1 MEKSQIYVYG
11 HKNPDTDSICSA
23 IGLAY
28 LKNQM
33 SKEHRCD
40 VTKHFGLVEDGEY
53 IPRAAGEPNDETAY
67 VLKRFGVEKPE
78 VVKDIRVRVSDLKI
92 KEAFTV
98 SGDISIRRAW
108 ETMDEQGIKTLI
120 VRDDSDKIRGLI
132 TLKDIANAYVSDSR
146 GDRNKA
152 EGDRFVVR
160 RENLLDAI
168 DGNELTAV
176 ESEKICINSVNIMA
190 ADITLADR
198 VIKENGFI
206 ITDYSKEKIEY
217 LINKKVGTIV
227 LCHNQKPDEA
237 LIDMAN
243 DTGVTIISSKNDI
256 YEIARLINQ
265 SISVETFMV
274 DERDV
279 IKFVLDEFVD
289 DIKNIML
296 EKRVR
301 EFPVITHDRKIRGL
315 VDKASLIEVNSQ
327 KIALVDHNES
337 TQAVF
342 GLADHEVVEIVDHHK
357 LSTIET
363 NRPINVTS
371 KQVGCTGTIVC
382 QMFEDAGIE
391 IPKHIAGVLS
401 GAILSDTMFFK
412 SPTCTD
418 EDVRAAKK
426 LENILGQKLEDIWN
440 GMLDAS
446 LNFED
451 KSDEEI
457 LYQDYKKFSHGG
469 FGFGIGQVLV
479 ANDSDVAKLKERIR
493 PYMNSEFKGAGVD
506 MMGLLITDVS
516 TDSSDLIFCGDTG
529 RGLVESAFDR
539 EVTGDSV
546 FLEGV
551 VSRKKQIV
559 PQLLNVLER

>member
-152 EGDRFVVR
+152 EEDRFVVR

-243 DTGVTIISSKNDI
+243 DTGVTIISSKN
-256 YEIARLINQ
+256 
-265 SISVETFMV
+265 V
-274 DERDV
+274 D
-279 IKFVLDEFVD
+279 
-289 DIKNIML
+289 
-296 EKRVR
+296 
-301 EFPVITHDRKIRGL
+301 
-315 VDKASLIEVNSQ
+315 
-327 KIALVDHNES
+327 
-337 TQAVF
+337 
-342 GLADHEVVEIVDHHK
+342 
-357 LSTIET
+357 LS
-363 NRPINVTS
+363 R
-371 KQVGCTGTIVC
+371 
-382 QMFEDAGIE
+382 
-391 IPKHIAGVLS
+391 
-401 GAILSDTMFFK
+401 
-412 SPTCTD
+412 
-418 EDVRAAKK
+418 
-426 LENILGQKLEDIWN
+426 
-440 GMLDAS
+440 
-446 LNFED
+446 
-451 KSDEEI
+451 
-457 LYQDYKKFSHGG
+457 
-469 FGFGIGQVLV
+469 
-479 ANDSDVAKLKERIR
+479 
-493 PYMNSEFKGAGVD
+493 
-506 MMGLLITDVS
+506 
-516 TDSSDLIFCGDTG
+516 
-529 RGLVESAFDR
+529 
-539 EVTGDSV
+539 
-546 FLEGV
+546 
-551 VSRKKQIV
+551 
-559 PQLLNVLER
+559 

>member
-1 MEKSQIYVYG
+1 M
-11 HKNPDTDSICSA
+11 
-23 IGLAY
+23 
-28 LKNQM
+28 
-33 SKEHRCD
+33 
-40 VTKHFGLVEDGEY
+40 
-53 IPRAAGEPNDETAY
+53 
-67 VLKRFGVEKPE
+67 
-78 VVKDIRVRVSDLKI
+78 
-92 KEAFTV
+92 
-98 SGDISIRRAW
+98 
-108 ETMDEQGIKTLI
+108 
-120 VRDDSDKIRGLI
+120 
-132 TLKDIANAYVSDSR
+132 
-146 GDRNKA
+146 
-152 EGDRFVVR
+152 
-160 RENLLDAI
+160 
-168 DGNELTAV
+168 
-176 ESEKICINSVNIMA
+176 
-190 ADITLADR
+190 
-198 VIKENGFI
+198 
-206 ITDYSKEKIEY
+206 
-217 LINKKVGTIV
+217 
-227 LCHNQKPDEA
+227 
-237 LIDMAN
+237 
-243 DTGVTIISSKNDI
+243 
-256 YEIARLINQ
+256 
-265 SISVETFMV
+265 
-274 DERDV
+274 
-279 IKFVLDEFVD
+279 
-289 DIKNIML
+289 
-296 EKRVR
+296 
-301 EFPVITHDRKIRGL
+301 
-315 VDKASLIEVNSQ
+315 
-327 KIALVDHNES
+327 
-337 TQAVF
+337 
-342 GLADHEVVEIVDHHK
+342 ADHEVVEIVDHHK

>member
-1 MEKSQIYVYG
+1 
-11 HKNPDTDSICSA
+11 
-23 IGLAY
+23 
-28 LKNQM
+28 
-33 SKEHRCD
+33 
-40 VTKHFGLVEDGEY
+40 
-53 IPRAAGEPNDETAY
+53 
-67 VLKRFGVEKPE
+67 
-78 VVKDIRVRVSDLKI
+78 
-92 KEAFTV
+92 
-98 SGDISIRRAW
+98 
-108 ETMDEQGIKTLI
+108 MDEQGIKTLI

-176 ESEKICINSVNIMA
+176 ESENICINSVNIMA

-217 LINKKVGTIV
+217 LINKKVGTVV
-227 LCHNQKPDEA
+227 LCHDQKPDEA